1 MVHAGCKKV
10 EHNLVT
16 KQQQWFYPAAPENM
30 GRKEMDELVT
40 YKVRFN
46 VPETHVFG
54 LCQFDYIFF
63 FAKNV

>member
-1 MVHAGCKKV
+1 
-10 EHNLVT
+10 
-16 KQQQWFYPAAPENM
+16 M
-30 GRKEMDELVT
+30 GRKEIDELVT

-63 FAKNV
+63 AKNV